1 MGCESLCVGILEFH
15 VKLCLRLSFL
25 TLCNS
30 RQIEKLTD
38 QRIQQSINNGQK
50 LKEMRQEGE
59 IKLLQMKQQ
68 LNEEVAKSKQKE
80 DEVAKL
86 RRYVL
91 LCVAGLW

>member
-15 VKLCLRLSFL
+15 AKLCLRLSFL

-38 QRIQQSINNGQK
+38 QRIRQSINNGQK

-59 IKLLQMKQQ
+59 IKLSQMKQQ
-68 LNEEVAKSKQKE
+68 LNEEVAKSNQKE
-80 DEVAKL
+80 DEVAEL

-91 LCVAGLW
+91 LCVTGL